1 MISEIIGDAIVPKR
15 SRLFCPVEKT
25 VPKIFISLVDYR
37 NNYFTSND
45 TSKIIDF
52 YEGFEN
58 RDQLIKW
65 MKERPKGVANIHEV
79 EGDKDIIVVI
89 TTADFNGK
97 YAKECREN
105 IFKGSHMVFVES
117 GGREDFYFNFA
128 HNVNTGIRKAS
139 EYEPKWVIISNDD
152 MEKVNSLSKLRE
164 ELNKIYDTTDK
175 IILAKGK
182 GFHSRL
188 IKIGYRT
195 IFTKFLKYIGNNATI
210 LKIENA
216 IEGKYGKL
224 IGIDRYYSIH
234 TFFTSSI
241 YKVRN
246 PASFF
251 ILSRSTLL
259 KFNSELYDETYING
273 FEDVDVILT
282 KFFNNYV
289 FIKYGINDYEGV
301 GGQSMGRSNS
311 MRFIRDIINKIYSTY
326 KLENGYFK
334 PMRKLR

>member
-1 MISEIIGDAIVPKR
+1 
-15 SRLFCPVEKT
+15 
-25 VPKIFISLVDYR
+25 
-37 NNYFTSND
+37 
-45 TSKIIDF
+45 
-52 YEGFEN
+52 
-58 RDQLIKW
+58 
-65 MKERPKGVANIHEV
+65 MKERPKGIANIHEV
-79 EGDKDIIVVI
+79 DGDKDIIVVI
-89 TTADFNGK
+89 PTADLNGK
-97 YAKECREN
+97 YARNCQDN
-105 IFKGSHMVFVES
+105 IFKGLHLVFVES
-117 GGREDFYFNFA
+117 GEAPDPYFNFA
-128 HNVNTGIRKAS
+128 HNVNVGIKKAL
-139 EYEPKWVIISNDD
+139 EYGPKWVVVSNDD
-152 MEKVNSLSKLRE
+152 MEKVDSIFKLRE
-164 ELNKIYDTTDK
+164 ELNKLEDSADQM
-175 IILAKGK
+175 ILVKGK
-182 GFHSRL
+182 GFHSKL

-216 IEGKYGKL
+216 IEDKYGKL

-311 MRFIRDIINKIYSTY
+311 MRFIRDIINKIYSTF